1 MLSLLTSRGPSKIT
15 ADTVIAIDPANIRKM
30 NFLGWARD
38 GGEISEG
45 TRKDLG
51 SMRTVNTAYGGRKT
65 EGA

>member
-1 MLSLLTSRGPSKIT
+1 MFILLTSRGPSKIT
-15 ADTVIAIDPANIRKM
+15 VDIVIAIDPANIRKM
-30 NFLGWARD
+30 DFLGWVRD
-38 GGEISEG
+38 GREISEG